1 MYMFSIFNL
10 FLYIYKMKSLKKLNS
25 KKIMNKSLKWLTLDN
40 VIGLLLAILILGEFK
55 VEQDIR
61 EILQS
66 PPGMMIALALLV
78 IIFIFMNPIV
88 GLLFLVYIY
97 ESVKNPQLEPVSYN
111 NSSFSKNNILN
122 SLNNA
127 QKSSKADQVDLDI
140 VNKMAPLTK
149 KMENPNMIFAPSL
162 DTSIPC
168 ENV

>member
-1 MYMFSIFNL
+1 
-10 FLYIYKMKSLKKLNS
+10 MKSLKKLNN
-25 KKIMNKSLKWLTLDN
+25 KKLMNKSLKWLTLDN
-40 VIGLLLAILILGEFK
+40 VIGLLLSILILGEFK

-88 GLLFLVYIY
+88 GLLFLIYVY

-111 NSSFSKNNILN
+111 NSSISKNNILK

-127 QKSSKADQVDLDI
+127 QKSSKADQVDLEI

-149 KMENPNMIFAPSL
+149 KIENPNMIFAPSL

>member
-1 MYMFSIFNL
+1 
-10 FLYIYKMKSLKKLNS
+10 MKSLKKLNS

>member
-1 MYMFSIFNL
+1 
-10 FLYIYKMKSLKKLNS
+10 MKSLKKLNN
-25 KKIMNKSLKWLTLDN
+25 KKLMNKSLKWLTLDN
-40 VIGLLLAILILGEFK
+40 VIGLLLSILILGEFK

-88 GLLFLVYIY
+88 GLLFLVYVY

-111 NSSFSKNNILN
+111 NSSFSKNNILK

-127 QKSSKADQVDLDI
+127 QKSSKADQVDLEI

-149 KMENPNMIFAPSL
+149 KIENPNMIFAPSL

>member
-1 MYMFSIFNL
+1 
-10 FLYIYKMKSLKKLNS
+10 MKSLKKLNN
-25 KKIMNKSLKWLTLDN
+25 KKLMNKSLKWLTLDN
-40 VIGLLLAILILGEFK
+40 VIGLLLSILILGEFK

-88 GLLFLVYIY
+88 GLLFLVYVY

-111 NSSFSKNNILN
+111 NSSFSKNNILK

-127 QKSSKADQVDLDI
+127 QKSSKADQVDLEI
-140 VNKMAPLTK
+140 VNKMAPLSQK
-149 KMENPNMIFAPSL
+149 K
-162 DTSIPC
+162 
-168 ENV
+168 

>member
-1 MYMFSIFNL
+1 
-10 FLYIYKMKSLKKLNS
+10 MKSLKKLNS

-40 VIGLLLAILILGEFK
+40 VVGLLLAILILGEFK